1 MGHAALREPSNQYT
15 AFTHLPRT
23 CMRGNH
29 ARRRRQAIP
38 NRRRPDLGVCVQSL
52 NCVPRTLA
60 ARPTGVAADRK
71 VRGSRKRGY
80 RKPGRKSGCPVP
92 PFAPRPGRGA
102 SPAAARQHLSP
113 PRDWG
118 QPRLLRP
125 RPQERRNRSSSPP
138 EGKRLVPAGGTISA
152 SCVCAAGTAGD
163 FALSLGERITRL
175 PRREIEV
182 AFSRYMWYNKSI

>member
-52 NCVPRTLA
+52 NCVPRFLA
-60 ARPTGVAADRK
+60 ARPKGVAADRK

-80 RKPGRKSGCPVP
+80 RKPVKVSCTPFCKSRTPQRA
-92 PFAPRPGRGA
+92 FPRPRVG
-102 SPAAARQHLSP
+102 PFP
-113 PRDWG
+113 
-118 QPRLLRP
+118 
-125 RPQERRNRSSSPP
+125 
-138 EGKRLVPAGGTISA
+138 A
-152 SCVCAAGTAGD
+152 SCVPGRSISGTFHALPWKRTFLSTALCKTFGITFRPGTRKRRTGFRCAALLFTYLYGSSG
-163 FALSLGERITRL
+163 LR
-175 PRREIEV
+175 
-182 AFSRYMWYNKSI
+182 

>member
-52 NCVPRTLA
+52 NCVPRFLA
-60 ARPTGVAADRK
+60 ARPKGVAADRK

-80 RKPGRKSGCPVP
+80 RKPVKVSCTPFCPSPREGRVPGC
-92 PFAPRPGRGA
+92 RPAASLPTPGLGST
-102 SPAAARQHLSP
+102 SPAAS
-113 PRDWG
+113 
-118 QPRLLRP
+118 
-125 RPQERRNRSSSPP
+125 
-138 EGKRLVPAGGTISA
+138 K
-152 SCVCAAGTAGD
+152 AAGTAEP
-163 FALSLGERITRL
+163 FTLSPGGKKARARRGHNLRL
-175 PRREIEV
+175 LRLRRRNGGRFRAFPRRENYPAPPEGNRGRFFAIYV
-182 AFSRYMWYNKSI
+182 V